1 MNMKKIKIDELFPGK
16 PMMVIPEVKGNF
28 PNTKNNRELVEF
40 ISQLALFTSF
50 FILAAYVLNES
61 EKKYECN

>member
-28 PNTKNNRELVEF
+28 PTKTPCKELAEIF
-40 ISQLALFTSF
+40 FQLTLITGI

-61 EKKYECN
+61 EKK